1 MKDIRKIFNIGK
13 KEKSKMKEVS
23 LFTLWEMIIITIAF
37 AVFSSVITGYVVNLA
52 TKNDILKDKELQDIT
67 DTYNKI
73 INEYYEDVDKGE
85 LATSAIDGMM
95 NYLDENYSEYMNTE
109 ETNALE
115 DKLKGDY
122 DGIGVEIG
130 KIDGSIVIVNVFEN
144 SPAQISG
151 IKELDVI
158 VSVDGNEIKE
168 ETTLDEV
175 TAFIKGKK
183 QVTIKVLREKKEYE
197 YNIDIKNVN
206 IPVVTSKS
214 FEKND
219 KKIGYLYLETFSL
232 NASDQMSEKLKK
244 LESDGIDSL
253 IIDLRGNTGGYLSAA
268 TDIASMFLKKD
279 KIIYG
284 IESKK
289 SQEKVKDNTKEE
301 RNIPIVVL
309 VDGASASASEILA
322 AALKESYGAI
332 LVGTK
337 TYGKGKVQQT
347 SKLSDDSL
355 IKYTT
360 AKWYTPSGDSIDGVG
375 LTPGITVELTEDYV
389 KNPCDETD
397 SQLQKAIEVLAN
409 N

>member
-375 LTPGITVELTEDYV
+375 LTPGTTVELTEDYV